1 MYTDKSVNESKDQH
15 LYYPTY
21 LSKTEIMYAI
31 LSHIVANDVI
41 VIEQMKIQIYIIY
54 HGCKRL
60 VCDMVIQHLVGNGM
74 TGVINKYK
82 PTAMTYVSPNP
93 ELDWPNKVRVEV

>member
-1 MYTDKSVNESKDQH
+1 MNTDKSVNESNDQH

-21 LSKTEIMYAI
+21 LSKTEIMYSI
-31 LSHIVANDVI
+31 LSLIVANDVI

-54 HGCKRL
+54 HGCKQL
-60 VCDMVIQHLVGNGM
+60 VRDMAIQHLVGNGM

-82 PTAMTYVSPNP
+82 PIATTYISPNP
-93 ELDWPNKVRVEV
+93 ELDWPNQVRVEV